1 MLVPVSW
8 LRNYVDIDNI
18 PIEKL
23 DESLVMSGSKTEA
36 VEKVAEGV
44 EGVVVGKITEIIQH
58 PNADKLIITKVDVGE
73 EVIQIVTGAK
83 NVNVGDYIPV
93 ALVGAKLADGLKI
106 KKGKLRG
113 EISNGMLCSAEEL
126 GFSDNVIPKES
137 KDGILILKDE
147 YTYTLG
153 MDIKEVLALNDYVIE
168 FEITPNRPDCLSMI
182 GMARETSATFDLSIN
197 YPRIDIE
204 EETEDIKDYISVEVK
219 DPDICRRFAGR
230 IVKDIKIEQ
239 SPMWLQIRLMKAGVR
254 PINNIVDITNYV
266 MLEYGQPLHA
276 YDLDTIVDKKVIVR
290 RAEKDEKTTTLDGV
304 ERKLD
309 EDVLVIANTKETIG
323 IAGIMGGEDTEVSN
337 NTKTIFL
344 EAANFNKKNV
354 RTSSRKLGLRTEA
367 SSRFEKGI
375 DPNIPELAVDRAC
388 QLIEEL
394 GVGKVVKG
402 KIDIYGDKLNKWN
415 IEVRPSRINSLL
427 GTKLSVDEITNILN
441 RLELSVEGKGD
452 NLLVTIPTFRQDL
465 VKEIDIVEEV
475 ARMYGYD
482 VIESTLPKG
491 ATWGAKTNGQII
503 EDYTKDTLNALG
515 LNEITTY
522 SFLSPKNLDLIG
534 IPNDSF
540 LRRSIK
546 LLNPL
551 GEEYSMM
558 RTSLITNML
567 DVLAR
572 NYKRNVSNAFAF
584 ELGNIFIPHDIPV
597 KTLPIEKKMLTLGM
611 YGEDINFFSLKGVIE
626 ELLNRL
632 GIANYDFEPEKAH
645 LSFHPGRCANIVYG
659 NHILGTIGEVH
670 PDVLE
675 NFGFDNRVYIA
686 DIDFNIILQITIL
699 DRIYKPLPKYP
710 ATSRD
715 IAIIVKEEVYSKVAE
730 DIILKNGGSIL
741 ESYTL
746 FDVYRGKQISEGY
759 KSMAYSLTFRA
770 ADKTLTD
777 EEVNKVYD
785 KILSELKSK
794 LNAELR

>member
-147 YTYTLG
+147 YTLG

-219 DPDICRRFAGR
+219 DPDLCRRFAGR
-230 IVKDIKIEQ
+230 IVKDIRIEQ

-276 YDLDTIVDKKVIVR
+276 YDLDTIVDKKIIVR

-632 GIANYDFEPEKAH
+632 GIANYDFEPEKTH

>member
-147 YTYTLG
+147 YTLG

-197 YPRIDIE
+197 YPRIDIK
-204 EETEDIKDYISVEVK
+204 EETENIKDYISVEVK
-219 DPDICRRFAGR
+219 DPDLCRRFAGR
-230 IVKDIKIEQ
+230 IVKDIRIEQ

-276 YDLDTIVDKKVIVR
+276 YDLDTIVDKKIIVR